1 MFVFC
6 SNCITFAPPLEKSPI
21 VKGYRRQD
29 KLHRNMKVM
38 KFGGTSVGSVKSILS
53 LKEIVEAEARTQ
65 PVIVVV
71 SALDGITDKLI
82 ATSQMAKQGDEHYRE
97 EFDAM
102 VKRHHQMIDTIIT
115 DDKKRVD
122 LFNNVDQLFDQLKSI
137 FYGVYLIH
145 DLSKK
150 TEDTIVSYGE
160 RLSSHI
166 VAAMV
171 KNGIRMNSRDFIRT
185 EKKMGKHVIDAD
197 LTTQLVKETFKELN
211 EKTIYVVPG
220 FIARD
225 RDTHETTNLG
235 RGGSDY
241 TASILAAVLNAEV
254 LEIWTDVDGFMTADP
269 KVIKSAYTINE
280 LSYVEAM
287 ELCNFGAKVIY
298 PPTIYPVCVKNI
310 PIKVKNTFN
319 PEHPGTL
326 IKETIDDDNKPIK
339 GISSIKGT
347 TLITVTGLSM
357 VGVIGVNRR
366 IFTTLA
372 NKGISV
378 FMVSQASSENSTSIG
393 VRDEDA
399 DAAAEALNAE
409 FAKEI
414 ETGAMYPMQV
424 ESGLATIA
432 IVGENMKQTPGIA
445 GKLFGTLGRSGI
457 SVIACAQGAS
467 ETNISFVV
475 DGRFLRKSLN
485 VLHDSFFLSEYK
497 VLNLFICGI
506 GTVGGMLLEQIR
518 TQQQFLMQ
526 SRRLKLNV
534 VGISDVD
541 NFVLDRD
548 GIDLDNYEKILRA
561 GFPANTEH
569 MKEEI
574 VKMNIFN
581 SVFVDCTASR
591 QIAMLYQTFL
601 EHNISVVAA
610 NKIAASS
617 DYDSYLKLKQT
628 ARDRGVW
635 FRYETNVGAGLPI
648 IGTIN
653 DLCNS
658 GDKILKIEAIL
669 SGTLNFIF
677 NEIAADV
684 PFSETVRRAKEQ
696 RYSEP
701 DPRIDLSGT
710 DVIRK
715 LVILT
720 REAGYKV
727 EQDDVEKHLFVPNDY
742 FEGSLDDFWKRLP
755 ELDADFEAR
764 RQKLEAENKR
774 WRFVATMENGKTNVA
789 LKEVPYGHPFYGLE
803 GSNNIVLLTT
813 ERYKEYPML
822 IQGYGAGA
830 AVTAAGVFA
839 NIMSIANI

>member
-1 MFVFC
+1 
-6 SNCITFAPPLEKSPI
+6 
-21 VKGYRRQD
+21 
-29 KLHRNMKVM
+29 M

-53 LKEIVEAEARTQ
+53 LKKIVETEARTQ
-65 PVIVVV
+65 PVVVVV
-71 SALDGITDKLI
+71 SALDGITDRLI
-82 ATSQMAKQGDEHYRE
+82 ATSRMAKQGDDRYRE

-102 VKRHHQMIDTIIT
+102 VTRHHQMIDAIIT

-137 FYGVYLIH
+137 YYGVYLIH

-171 KNGIRMNSRDFIRT
+171 KNGVRMNSRDFIRT
-185 EKKMGKHVIDAD
+185 EKKQGKHVIDAE
-197 LTTQLVKETFKELN
+197 LTTQLVKEAFKDLN

-225 RDTHETTNLG
+225 RDSHETTNLG

-241 TASILAAVLNAEV
+241 TASIIAAVLNAEV

-280 LSYVEAM
+280 LSYIEAM

-310 PIKVKNTFN
+310 PIRVKNTFN

-326 IKETIDDDNKPIK
+326 IKEKIEDDNKPIK

-347 TLITVTGLSM
+347 SLITVTGLSM

-399 DAAAEALNAE
+399 QAAAEVLNAE

-414 ETGAMYPMQV
+414 ETGAMFPMQV

-475 DGRFLRKSLN
+475 DGKFLRKSLN

-497 VLNLFICGI
+497 VLNIFICGI

-534 VGISDVD
+534 VGISDVE

-548 GIDLDNYEKILRA
+548 GIDLDNYMQILRA
-561 GFPANTEH
+561 GYPADTDH
-569 MKEEI
+569 MRDEI

-591 QIAMLYQTFL
+591 QIAALYQTFL

-617 DYDSYLKLKQT
+617 DYDSYIKLKQT

-764 RQKLEAENKR
+764 RKVLEAEGKR
-774 WRFVATMENGKTNVA
+774 WRFVATMEANEEDPSDFKTSVA
-789 LKEVPYGHPFYGLE
+789 LKEVPSDHPFYPLE

>member
-1 MFVFC
+1 
-6 SNCITFAPPLEKSPI
+6 
-21 VKGYRRQD
+21 
-29 KLHRNMKVM
+29 MKVL

-53 LKEIVEAEARTQ
+53 LKNIVETEARTQ
-65 PVIVVV
+65 PVVVVV
-71 SALDGITDKLI
+71 SALGGITDKLI
-82 ATSQMAKQGDEHYRE
+82 ATSQMALKGDDKWRE

-102 VKRHHQMIDTIIT
+102 VTRHHQMIDTIIT

-122 LFNNVDQLFDQLKSI
+122 LFNKVDQLFDQLKSI
-137 FYGVYLIH
+137 YYGVYLIH

-150 TEDTIVSYGE
+150 TEDAIVSYGE
-160 RLSSHI
+160 RLSSNI
-166 VAAMV
+166 VATLI
-171 KNGIRMNSRDFIRT
+171 KGGKRMNSRDFIRT
-185 EKKMGKHVIDAD
+185 EKKNGKHRLVAD
-197 LTTQLVKETFKELN
+197 LTNQLVREAFKDMPEVA
-211 EKTIYVVPG
+211 VVPG
-220 FIARD
+220 FISRD
-225 RDTHETTNLG
+225 KDTSETTNLG

-241 TASILAAVLNAEV
+241 TAAIIAAALDAEV

-269 KVIKSAYTINE
+269 RVIKTAYTINE
-280 LSYVEAM
+280 LSYIEAM

-326 IKETIDDDNKPIK
+326 IKDHIENDQKPIK

-399 DAAAEALNAE
+399 NDAVEVLNDE

-414 ETGAMYPMQV
+414 ETGAMFPMHA

-432 IVGENMKQTPGIA
+432 IVGENMKHSPGIA

-475 DGRFLRKSLN
+475 DGKFLRKSLN

-497 VLNLFICGI
+497 VLNLFICGV
-506 GTVGGMLLEQIR
+506 GTVGGKLIEQIR
-518 TQQQFLMQ
+518 SQYETLMQ
-526 SRRLKLNV
+526 RNGLKLNV
-534 VGISDVD
+534 VGIASSKAGIY
-541 NFVLDRD
+541 DRD
-548 GIDLDNYEKILRA
+548 GIDLENYRELLKAPEAQGKNLRDEVI
-561 GFPANTEH
+561 G
-569 MKEEI
+569 
-574 VKMNIFN
+574 MNIFN
-581 SVFVDCTASR
+581 SVFVDCTASKD
-591 QIAMLYQTFL
+591 IAALYQSFL
-601 EHNISVVAA
+601 EHNISVIAA
-610 NKIAASS
+610 NKLAASS
-617 DYDSYLKLKQT
+617 DYANYMKLKKT

-653 DLCNS
+653 DLRNS
-658 GDKILKIEAIL
+658 GDKILKIEAVL

-696 RYSEP
+696 GYSEP

-710 DVIRK
+710 DVVRK

-727 EQDDVEKHLFVPNDY
+727 EQADVEKHLFVPNEY
-742 FEGSLDDFWKRLP
+742 FEGSVDDFWKKLP
-755 ELDADFEAR
+755 ALDADFEAR
-764 RQKLEAENKR
+764 RKKLEAEGKR
-774 WRFVATMENGKTNVA
+774 WRFVATMENGVTNVA
-789 LKEVPYGHPFYGLE
+789 LREVDINHPFYRLE

-830 AVTAAGVFA
+830 SVTAAGVFA

>member
-1 MFVFC
+1 MYSLQKKTKDFYAFLLAITKKLC
-6 SNCITFAPPLEKSPI
+6 TFAAA
-21 VKGYRRQD
+21 
-29 KLHRNMKVM
+29 N
-38 KFGGTSVGSVKSILS
+38 GGS
-53 LKEIVEAEARTQ
+53 LKKIVETEARTQ
-65 PVIVVV
+65 PVVVVV

-102 VKRHHQMIDTIIT
+102 VTRHHQMIEAIMT
-115 DDKKRVD
+115 DDKKRID

-166 VAAMV
+166 VAAII
-171 KNGIRMNSRDFIRT
+171 KNGVRMNSRDFIRT
-185 EKKMGKHVIDAD
+185 EKKQGNHVIDAD
-197 LTTQLVKETFKELN
+197 LTTLLVKEAFSSICCSNTATNKV
-211 EKTIYVVPG
+211 YVVPG

-241 TASILAAVLNAEV
+241 TASIIAAVLNAEC

-326 IKETIDDDNKPIK
+326 IKDKIENDQKPIK

-399 DAAAEALNAE
+399 ESAAEVLNAE

-414 ETGAMYPMQV
+414 ETGAMFPMQV

-518 TQQQFLMQ
+518 TQQQYLMQ
-526 SRRLKLNV
+526 TKRLKLNV

-548 GIDLDNYEKILRA
+548 GIDLDNYEKTLRA
-561 GFPANTEH
+561 GYPANTEH
-569 MKEEI
+569 MRDEI

-617 DYDSYLKLKQT
+617 NYDDYIRLRQT

-727 EQDDVEKHLFVPNDY
+727 EQDDVEKHLFVPDSY
-742 FEGSLDDFWKRLP
+742 FEGTLDDFWKRLP
-755 ELDADFEAR
+755 ELDADFEVR

-774 WRFVATMENGKTNVA
+774 WRFVATMEADESDPSSFKTSVA

>member
-1 MFVFC
+1 
-6 SNCITFAPPLEKSPI
+6 
-21 VKGYRRQD
+21 
-29 KLHRNMKVM
+29 M

-53 LKEIVEAEARTQ
+53 LKEIVEAEAGRG
-65 PVIVVV
+65 PVVVVV

-82 ATSQMAKQGDEHYRE
+82 ATSEMARKGDERYRE

-102 VKRHHQMIDTIIT
+102 VKRHHQMIDTIIR
-115 DDKKRVD
+115 DDRKRID
-122 LFNNVDQLFDQLKSI
+122 LFNKVDQLFDQLRSI
-137 FYGVYLIH
+137 YYGVYLIH
-145 DLSKK
+145 DLSEK
-150 TEDTIVSYGE
+150 TQDAIISYGE
-160 RLSSHI
+160 RLSSNI
-166 VAAMV
+166 VASLV
-171 KNGIRMNSRDFIRT
+171 KNGIRMNARDFIRT
-185 EKKMGKHVIDAD
+185 ERKLGKHVLDME
-197 LTTQLVKETFKELN
+197 LTTQLIKESFGPVCGGTATAN
-211 EKTIYVVPG
+211 KTVAVVPG

-225 RDTHETTNLG
+225 RDSHETTNLG

-241 TASILAAVLNAEV
+241 TAALIAAALDAEI

-326 IKETIDDDNKPIK
+326 IKDKIEDDLKPIK

-372 NKGISV
+372 DRGISV

-399 DAAAEALNAE
+399 AAAVEVLNQE

-414 ETGAMYPMQV
+414 ETGAMFPMQA

-432 IVGENMKQTPGIA
+432 IVGENMKHTPGIA

-475 DGRFLRKSLN
+475 EGRFLRKSLN

-518 TQQQFLMQ
+518 TQQEFLMQ

-561 GFPANTEH
+561 GFAANTEH
-569 MKEEI
+569 MRDEI

-591 QIAMLYQTFL
+591 QIASLYQTFL

-727 EQDDVEKHLFVPNDY
+727 EQADVEKHLFVPDDY

-764 RQKLEAENKR
+764 RKVLEAEGKR

-789 LKEVPYGHPFYGLE
+789 LKEVPSDHPFYPLE

>member
-1 MFVFC
+1 
-6 SNCITFAPPLEKSPI
+6 
-21 VKGYRRQD
+21 
-29 KLHRNMKVM
+29 MKVM

-53 LKEIVEAEARTQ
+53 LKEIVETEARTQ

-166 VAAMV
+166 VAAMI

-185 EKKMGKHVIDAD
+185 EKKLGKHVIDAD
-197 LTTQLVKETFKELN
+197 LTTQLVKETFKDIN
-211 EKTIYVVPG
+211 DKSVYVVPG

-326 IKETIDDDNKPIK
+326 IKAKIEDDNKPIK

-347 TLITVTGLSM
+347 SLITVTGLSM

-399 DAAAEALNAE
+399 EAAAEVLNAE

-591 QIAMLYQTFL
+591 QIASLYQTFL

-727 EQDDVEKHLFVPNDY
+727 EQEDVEKHLFVPDSY
-742 FEGSLDDFWKRLP
+742 FEGSIDDFWKRLP

-764 RQKLEAENKR
+764 RKVLEAENKR